1 MQPALVSDLQPQ
13 VAPEHCFAAVDLGS
27 NSFHLIVARF
37 QHGQLQVVD
46 RLREPVRLAA
56 GLDGEHRLADDARER
71 ALACLERFGQ
81 RLKHLPLGHVRAVG
95 TNALRRAQASGAFL
109 HESRAAL
116 GRPIE
121 VISGVEEARLIYLGV
136 SHSLPD
142 AAGRRLVMDIG
153 GGSTELIVG
162 EAFEAL
168 HLESL
173 YMGCVSFSERY
184 FPDGAINKASWRAA
198 EMAAR
203 LELRPVKDR
212 FRRLGWDGAAGASGT
227 IRAIRQ
233 VLQAN
238 GWCEEGISRE
248 GLRKLR
254 KAILQVERAEQ
265 LQLDGLQEERKPVI
279 AGGAA
284 ILYAIFE
291 TLDIDGMR
299 VSDGAL
305 REGLLYDALGR
316 IRHEDVRERTV
327 TVLSERYHIEQAHA
341 QRVEASAIGLFE
353 QVRKVWKL
361 NKEEHE
367 WMLRWAARLH
377 EIGLVIAHSGYQK
390 HGAYLLENSDLPGF
404 SRREQAL
411 LAVLVRGHRRKLSL
425 ATCKPHGKAA
435 QRLCILLRLAILLHR
450 SRADVPVSEPR
461 LRVDAESLALE
472 FPESWLEQH
481 PLTEADLL
489 REAEYLKAAK
499 WELRLR

>member
-1 MQPALVSDLQPQ
+1 MTD
-13 VAPEHCFAAVDLGS
+13 PEHQSVPEETFAAVDLGS

-56 GLDGEHRLADDARER
+56 GLDGEHQLREDARAR
-71 ALACLERFGQ
+71 ALGCLERFGQ
-81 RLKHLPLGHVRAVG
+81 RLKHLPVGHVRAVG
-95 TNALRRAQASGAFL
+95 TNALRLAQASGEFL

-116 GRPIE
+116 GHPIE

-142 AAGRRLVMDIG
+142 EGGRRLVMDIG

-162 EAFEAL
+162 EEFEAL

-184 FPDGAINKASWRAA
+184 FPDGVINKANWRAA

-212 FRRLGWDGAAGASGT
+212 FRRLGWDSAAGASGT

-233 VLQAN
+233 VLMAN

-254 KAILQVERAEQ
+254 KAILQVETADQ
-265 LQLDGLQEERKPVI
+265 LQLDGLQDERKPVV
-279 AGGAA
+279 AGGTA

-291 TLDIDGMR
+291 TLNIDGMR

-305 REGLLYDALGR
+305 REGLLYDGLGR

-327 TVLSERYHIEQAHA
+327 NSLSERYHIEQPHA
-341 QRVEASAIGLFE
+341 QRVEASAMHLFQ
-353 QVRKVWKL
+353 QVRKAWKL

-411 LAVLVRGHRRKLSL
+411 LAVLVRGHRRKLVM
-425 ATCKPHGKAA
+425 ANFKPHGKSA

-450 SRADVPVSEPR
+450 SRAEVPVPEPL
-461 LRVDAESLALE
+461 LRVDAGTLELE
-472 FPESWLEQH
+472 FPESWLQEH

-489 REAEYLKAAK
+489 REAEYLKAGK
-499 WELRLR
+499 WELRSR